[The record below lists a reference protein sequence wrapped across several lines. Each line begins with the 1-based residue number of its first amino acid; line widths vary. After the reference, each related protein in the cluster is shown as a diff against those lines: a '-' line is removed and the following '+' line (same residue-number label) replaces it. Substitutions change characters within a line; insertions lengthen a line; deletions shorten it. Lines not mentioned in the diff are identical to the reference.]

1 MDKFEL
7 SRLTSY
13 DDASLLAE
21 LRRVAALITTPA
33 ITQAEFDKHSKASA
47 STIRNRFG
55 GWQQALAVAGLG
67 DRYSGIVISR
77 EPPKTYSDDELIAE
91 LRRVA
96 EKLGVKKMTMEMF
109 NTHASI
115 NPETIRRRF
124 GSWWKAMQRAG
135 LEISNH
141 GKRHSDNDYFENL
154 LAVWTH
160 HGRQPSYGEMDKPPS
175 TISSGAYE
183 AKWGTWRK
191 ALVAFIERVNSDI
204 RASAPKSDEVET
216 EQIPSTSPLR
226 RRTRAACKRR
236 DEDRRTITLGL
247 RYDILRRDHFRCV
260 ICGRSPSTDLGCH
273 LHVDHIK
280 PFSAG
285 GPTVIDNLQT
295 LCERCNLGKSAKL

>member
-21 LRRVAALITTPA
+21 LRRVAELITAPA

-47 STIRNRFG
+47 SVIRNRFG
-55 GWQQALAVAGLG
+55 GWQQALVLAGLG
-67 DRYSGIVISR
+67 DRYSGIVTSR
-77 EPPKTYSDDELIAE
+77 EPPKTYSDDELTAE

-96 EKLGVKKMTMEMF
+96 EKLGVKKMTMEAF
-109 NTHASI
+109 NTQASI
-115 NPETIRRRF
+115 NAETIRRRF
-124 GSWWKAMQRAG
+124 GSWWKALQSAG
-135 LEISNH
+135 LEISNL
-141 GKRHSDNDYFENL
+141 GKRYSDDDYFENL

-160 HGRQPSYGEMDKPPS
+160 HGRQPFYGEMDELPS

-204 RASAPKSDEVET
+204 RASATKPAEVET
-216 EQIPSTSPLR
+216 EQTPGTSPLR
-226 RRTRAACKRR
+226 KRTRKARKRR
-236 DEDRRTITLGL
+236 DEDVRQIKLGL
-247 RYDILRRDHFRCV
+247 RYDVLRRDRFRCV
-260 ICGRSPSTDLGCH
+260 TCGRSPATNLGCE

-280 PFSAG
+280 PFSMG
-285 GPTVIDNLQT
+285 GLTVIDNLQT
-295 LCERCNLGKSAKL
+295 LCEQCNLGKSAKL